1 MLIHEFDV
9 DMVPNG
15 NRVDVWLNQYD
26 DDFLLKFNLYARV
39 GEFTVPNGTTAAIR
53 GTKPDGNGF
62 SADAVLNGSV
72 VTVEGDQQMTV
83 AAGRA
88 IFELTLHNDGKE
100 LNTANLNVHIER
112 AALDKDTP
120 TSRSQTRELVEIEDN
135 AEELIAAAT
144 AAAGAA
150 DRAADSESAAAA
162 SAQLAQDLYDSMVI
176 LDGGD
181 FNYGEGES

>member
-1 MLIHEFDV
+1 MIIHEYDI

-26 DDFLLKFNLYARV
+26 DDFILKFNLYARI
-39 GEFTVPNGTTAAIR
+39 GELTIPSGTTAAIR

-62 SADAVLNGSV
+62 SADAVLNEDV

-83 AAGRA
+83 AAGKS
-88 IFELTLHNDGKE
+88 IFELTLYNDGKE
-100 LNTANLNVHIER
+100 LNTANFILHIER

-135 AEELIAAAT
+135 ADELIAAAT

-150 DRAADSESAAAA
+150 GRAAASEAAAAA
-162 SAQLAQDLYDSMVI
+162 SADLAQDLYDSMVI

-181 FNYGEGES
+181 FTFGEG